1 MRSFRS
7 AWDLPY
13 GGGITVPPGRTMNGY
28 EVWLASIA
36 ELTPAQTE
44 KLLGRLGSAQ
54 AVWDNPGEAAAL
66 LPASA
71 ADALRSSRT
80 ADRIEKLER
89 VMERE
94 KITLITRD
102 DETYPLRLRCIP
114 GAPAYL
120 FVQGSPDL
128 TDERTVAVVGTRTC
142 SAYGARMARRIA
154 RDLADAGVT
163 VISGL
168 AAGIDAMAHQGT
180 VDVGGRTVAV
190 TGCGL
195 DIVYP
200 RENEPLRDRILE
212 TGGSVVSEYGPGVRP
227 ARWRFPARNR
237 IIAGMADALML
248 VEGKEKSGSLITAR
262 DAAELGRT
270 VFVLPGQADSPQSQ
284 GSNLLLR
291 EWGVAANS
299 AADILE
305 DLGWTPGT
313 AGSGTGTGVPAQPLT
328 GPEAAVV
335 RALSG
340 GAARV
345 EELLEVCGME
355 PRELNTVLTSLE
367 ILGIIR
373 QLPGRRVERT
383 EQTEE

>member
-1 MRSFRS
+1 
-7 AWDLPY
+7 
-13 GGGITVPPGRTMNGY
+13 
-28 EVWLASIA
+28 
-36 ELTPAQTE
+36 
-44 KLLGRLGSAQ
+44 
-54 AVWDNPGEAAAL
+54 
-66 LPASA
+66 
-71 ADALRSSRT
+71 
-80 ADRIEKLER
+80 
-89 VMERE
+89 MERE

-102 DETYPLRLRCIP
+102 DEMYPLRLRCIP
-114 GAPAYL
+114 GAPAFL

-128 TDERTVAVVGTRTC
+128 TDDRTVAVVGTRSC

-154 RDLADAGVT
+154 HDLSGAGVT
-163 VISGL
+163 VVSGL
-168 AAGIDAMAHQGT
+168 AAGIDAMAHQGA
-180 VDVGGRTVAV
+180 VDAGTRTVAV

-195 DIVYP
+195 DTVYP
-200 RENEPLRDRILE
+200 IENRPLRDRILE
-212 TGGSVVSEYGPGVRP
+212 KGGSIVSEYGPGVKP

-237 IIAGMADALML
+237 IIAGMADALMV

-291 EWGVAANS
+291 EWGVAATC
-299 AADILE
+299 AEDILE
-305 DLGWTPGT
+305 DMGWT
-313 AGSGTGTGVPAQPLT
+313 SGTDRCPGASDAPAQPLT

-340 GAARV
+340 GPARV